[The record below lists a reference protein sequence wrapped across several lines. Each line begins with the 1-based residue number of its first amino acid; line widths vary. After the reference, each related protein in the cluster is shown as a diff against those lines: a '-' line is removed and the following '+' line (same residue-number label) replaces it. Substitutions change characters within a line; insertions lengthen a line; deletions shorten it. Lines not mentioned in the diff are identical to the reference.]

1 MENNAPPKINLKKP
15 QGIIKNMETT
25 VIPFRGLRYNA
36 TKVQRIENVIAPP
49 YDVIKPEERVAL
61 ETRHPANVIH
71 LILSQPQTN
80 DTDDENQYT
89 RAAARMNQWTSEGT
103 LVRDAT
109 PRYYI
114 YDQSFNAPDG
124 KNYTRRALIAL
135 VKLEPFENR
144 VILPHEKTHA
154 GPKADRLNLMREC
167 HANLS
172 PIFLLYADPAGDIEG
187 ILESFT
193 DENQPQIDCPETF
206 GSTHQL
212 WCLDDTKRN
221 REIQALFSTKPLLI
235 ADGHHRYETAL
246 AFRDEMAQKTTNG
259 APNGYDYMMVN
270 LVRMESPGLAVLAI
284 HRLLS
289 NLSAD
294 WIAHAIAKLP
304 ETFEVHEIDTQANL
318 MSKLDS
324 LKGKSSVVGM
334 YTADDT
340 YRLLIPHST
349 TPKQLDVTLVQETL
363 IKNLFQIETLAEHI
377 SYTAYTD
384 DAVAHVKEGADR
396 VALLMNPTPV
406 EQVLDVAM
414 AGSTMPQKSTYFYP
428 KMATGF
434 VLNPLNA

>member
-1 MENNAPPKINLKKP
+1 MD
-15 QGIIKNMETT
+15 TT
-25 VIPFRGLRYNA
+25 VIPFQGLRYNA
-36 TKVQRIENVIAPP
+36 TKVERIENVIAPP

-61 ETRHPANVIH
+61 EARHPANIIR
-71 LILSQPQTN
+71 LILSQPQDN
-80 DTDDENQYT
+80 DTDAENQYT
-89 RAAARMNQWTSEGT
+89 RAAARMNQWISEGT
-103 LVRDAT
+103 LARDTT
-109 PRYYI
+109 PGYYI
-114 YDQSFNAPDG
+114 YDQSFRAPDG
-124 KNYTRRALIAL
+124 RNYTRRALIAL

-172 PIFLLYADPAGDIEG
+172 PIFLLYADPAGEIEDIM
-187 ILESFT
+187 ESFT
-193 DENQPQIDCPETF
+193 DDHPPEMDCAETF

-212 WCLDDTKRN
+212 WCLDDTERN
-221 REIQALFSTKPLLI
+221 REIQSLFSTKPLLI

-246 AFRDEMAQKTTNG
+246 AFREEMAHTG
-259 APNGYDYMMVN
+259 LSGYGYMMVN

-289 NLSAD
+289 NLSSD
-294 WIAHAIAKLP
+294 QITHAITQLP
-304 ETFEVHEIDTQANL
+304 EVFEVHEIDTQANL
-318 MSKLDS
+318 MAKLDT
-324 LKGKSSVVGM
+324 LKGKSPVVGM
-334 YTADDT
+334 YTTDDT
-340 YRLLIPHST
+340 YRLLVPNLT

-377 SYTAYTD
+377 SYTAYAD
-384 DAVAHVKEGADR
+384 DAIAHVKAGADR

-406 EQVLDVAM
+406 EQVLEVAM

-434 VLNPLNA
+434 VLNLLNT

>member
-1 MENNAPPKINLKKP
+1 
-15 QGIIKNMETT
+15 METT

-36 TKVQRIENVIAPP
+36 TKVQGIENVIAPP

-61 ETRHPANVIH
+61 EARHPANIIR
-71 LILSQPQTN
+71 LILSQPQAN

-172 PIFLLYADPAGDIEG
+172 PIFLLYADPAGDIEQ

-193 DENQPQIDCPETF
+193 DKNQPQIDCPESF

-212 WCLDDTKRN
+212 WCLDDTERN
-221 REIQALFSTKPLLI
+221 REIQSLFSTKPLLI

-246 AFRDEMAQKTTNG
+246 AFRDEMVQKTAKG
-259 APNGYDYMMVN
+259 ARSGYDYMMVN

-294 WIAHAIAKLP
+294 RIAHAIAKLS
-304 ETFEVHEIDTQANL
+304 ETFEVQEIDTQANL
-318 MSKLDS
+318 MAKLDS
-324 LKGKSSVVGM
+324 LKGKSPAVGI

-434 VLNPLNA
+434 VLNLLNASEE

>member
-1 MENNAPPKINLKKP
+1 
-15 QGIIKNMETT
+15 METT
-25 VIPFRGLRYNA
+25 VIPFRGLRYNTA
-36 TKVQRIENVIAPP
+36 KVERIENVIAPP
-49 YDVIKPEERVAL
+49 YDVIKSDEQIAL
-61 ETRHPANVIH
+61 EARHPANIIR
-71 LILSQPQTN
+71 LILSQPQDN

-89 RAAARMNQWTSEGT
+89 RAAGRMQQWISDGT
-103 LVRDAT
+103 FVRDAT

-144 VILPHEKTHA
+144 VVLPHEKTHA

-172 PIFLLYADPAGDIEG
+172 PIFLLYADPAGDIEQ
-187 ILESFT
+187 IMESFT
-193 DENQPQIDCPETF
+193 DKNQPQIDCPETF

-212 WCLDDTKRN
+212 WCLDDTERN
-221 REIQALFSTKPLLI
+221 SEIQALFSRKPLLI

-246 AFRDEMAQKTTNG
+246 AFRDEMSQS
-259 APNGYDYMMVN
+259 PSNGYDYMMVN

-289 NLSAD
+289 NLKAD
-294 WIAHAIAKLP
+294 QIAQAIAKLI
-304 ETFEVHEIDTQANL
+304 EVFEVHEIDTQGNL
-318 MSKLDS
+318 MAKLDTMR
-324 LKGKSSVVGM
+324 GKSAAVGM
-334 YTADDT
+334 YTADDI

-349 TPKQLDVTLVQETL
+349 TPNHLDVTLVQEII
-363 IKNLFQIETLAEHI
+363 IKNLFQIDTLAEHI

-384 DAVAHVKEGADR
+384 DAIAHVKEGADR

-434 VLNPLNA
+434 VLNLLNESAINSR